1 MGSVPN
7 HELVEWAQDKR
18 CHSGYQNRVL
28 HVIGYCMSGH
38 ALAHSG
44 RGQSGYLKEG
54 AVCLD
59 TLLHNKGYWLHPCR
73 RGESYVKTGFHKH
86 R

>member
-1 MGSVPN
+1 
-7 HELVEWAQDKR
+7 
-18 CHSGYQNRVL
+18 
-28 HVIGYCMSGH
+28 MSGH
-38 ALAHSG
+38 ALAHSE

-59 TLLHNKGYWLHPCR
+59 TLLHNKGYWLHPRR